1 MNFKKKIKL
10 YKKKEKNEDLTN
22 NINQQNKTFQ
32 ESNAKSISQNNSLKR
47 EIQSIIKKLNN
58 YEQYEENQRKKEE
71 EKERKIKEEKYLIKK
86 KIKV

>member
-1 MNFKKKIKL
+1 MNFKKKIKF

-32 ESNAKSISQNNSLKR
+32 ESNAKPISQNNSLKR
-47 EIQSIIKKLNN
+47 EIQSIIKRLNN

-71 EKERKIKEEKYLIKK
+71 EKQRKIKEEKYLIKK

>member
-1 MNFKKKIKL
+1 MNFKKKIKF

-32 ESNAKSISQNNSLKR
+32 KSNAKPISQNNSLKR
-47 EIQSIIKKLNN
+47 EIQSIIKRLNN

-71 EKERKIKEEKYLIKK
+71 EKQRKIKEEKYLIKK

>member
-10 YKKKEKNEDLTN
+10 YKKKEKNEDLTI

-32 ESNAKSISQNNSLKR
+32 ESNAKQISQNNSLKR
-47 EIQSIIKKLNN
+47 EIQSIIKRLNN

-71 EKERKIKEEKYLIKK
+71 EK
-86 KIKV
+86 

>member
-1 MNFKKKIKL
+1 MNFKKKIKF

-47 EIQSIIKKLNN
+47 EIQSIIKRLNN

-71 EKERKIKEEKYLIKK
+71 EKQRKIKEEKYLIKK